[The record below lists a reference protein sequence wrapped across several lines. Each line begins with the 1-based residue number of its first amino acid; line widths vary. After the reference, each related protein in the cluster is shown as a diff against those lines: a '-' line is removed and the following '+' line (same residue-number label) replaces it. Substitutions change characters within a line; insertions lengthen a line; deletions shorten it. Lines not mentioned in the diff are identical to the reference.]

1 MAENQF
7 DFSAILIFETGEF
20 NNYFSTD
27 AMTSSAKSLDR
38 LAPFRY
44 FNVPSLDQSNIFKLL
59 ILLFTFLM
67 FNWLE
72 GIILLPA
79 IAKAFK

>member
-7 DFSAILIFETGEF
+7 DFSAILKFENGEF
-20 NNYFSTD
+20 KNYFSTD
-27 AMTSSAKSLDR
+27 AMMSSAKSLEP

-44 FNVPSLDQSNIFKLL
+44 FNVPSLDQSNIFILL
-59 ILLFTFLM
+59 ILLFTSLM

-72 GIILLPA
+72 TIL
-79 IAKAFK
+79 